1 MREYHMSYETAM
13 KFPLARG
20 FALAAAAA
28 LHNPFVEM
36 EIDGAGYIAQEM
48 K

>member
-20 FALAAAAA
+20 FALCAASA
-28 LHNPFVEM
+28 LMNPFVEM
-36 EIDGAGYIAQEM
+36 EINGAGYIAQEM